1 MAEIMEI
8 RVQDKKAKP
17 LSGVEPALAEVLA
30 RLQKHPEA
38 WLEKLRADPGS
49 FADLEKSVHRAFQEM
64 ADQVV
69 AGLLAE
75 VTGPAGFAETAQKK

>member
-1 MAEIMEI
+1 MEI
-8 RVQDKKAKP
+8 RVQDKTAKA

-38 WLEKLRADPGS
+38 WLQELRADPSS
-49 FADLEKSVHRAFQEM
+49 FVNLEKSVHRAFQEM

-75 VTGPAGFAETAQKK
+75 VTGPAAFAETAKKK